1 MRVGMLAA
9 IFAVALFNLGGSGRE
24 RQSGKPANAAP
35 APAPAPA
42 PAQNNNFVVA
52 IQEKGGDPARA
63 GNVKIKF
70 YGHDAF
76 EITSPEDLSV
86 LTDPWR
92 NDSTGAFPK
101 WFLRDFPAVSVDVVV
116 STHAHFD
123 HDAVERPRGTVV
135 LERFAGQFKLGDV
148 EITGL
153 AEKHAG
159 GTQAGETAIPNAIQ
173 IVETGGLKIV
183 VWGDNRAAVNSTLDR
198 YLKNVD
204 VLILP
209 VENVLTNEEVNAV
222 VGKYDPKAVIPSHY
236 YVRGL
241 TTDGSGVESVDK
253 WVDDEETKHHLE
265 VRRMDSEELTLSA
278 AALKDAHH
286 RIYYFGNHVALQ

>member
-9 IFAVALFNLGGSGRE
+9 IFAVWLLNLTGGERE
-24 RQSGKPANAAP
+24 QQPEKLANAT
-35 APAPAPA
+35 
-42 PAQNNNFVVA
+42 PAQNNNFVMG
-52 IQEKGGDPARA
+52 IQEKGGDSTRP

-101 WFLRDFPAVSVDVVV
+101 WFLRDFPAVQTDVVV

-123 HDAVERPRGTVV
+123 HDAVERPRGVVV
-135 LERFAGQFKLGDV
+135 LERFVGQYKLGDV

-153 AEKHAG
+153 AEKHAS
-159 GTQAGETAIPNAIQ
+159 GTQPSATAIPNAIQ
-173 IVETGGLKIV
+173 VLETGGLKIV

-209 VENVLTNEEVNAV
+209 VENVLTDEEVNAV
-222 VGKYDPKAVIPSHY
+222 VERYDPKAVIPAHY

-241 TTDGSGVESVDK
+241 TADASGVESVDK
-253 WVDDEETKHHLE
+253 WVDDEEKQHHVD
-265 VRRMDSEELTLSA
+265 VRRMDDEELTLSA

-286 RIYYFGNHVALQ
+286 RIYYFGDHVALQ